1 MVSYIDTR
9 TGVGQCCCM
18 LLSYTFRM
26 DDKIEVKDCE
36 VRDEP
41 SVQER
46 CCFHVLITGH
56 EKR

>member
-9 TGVGQCCCM
+9 TGVGQFCCM
-18 LLSYTFRM
+18 LLIYTFRM
-26 DDKIEVKDCE
+26 DDKIDVKDCE

-41 SVQER
+41 RDQDT
-46 CCFHVLITGH
+46 CCFHFLITGH